1 MDLLGCRVVRGP
13 DWKSGDQDGG
23 EGGVGTIVGTDG
35 EELNKQTVLV
45 CWDNGHEANYNL
57 GRYGKLDLRVLDSAS
72 SGKLLDKIKKGLV

>member
-45 CWDNGHEANYNL
+45 CWDNGHEGNYRL
-57 GRYGKLDLRVLDSAS
+57 GLDKNYDLRILNSAP
-72 SGKLLDKIKKGLV
+72 SGKLFDKIMS